1 MANKTHFLQYY
12 VHLDDKAVYDAAEA
26 SVAASA
32 GWLVDVA
39 PDTVA
44 ATYSATIVIPGPSQ
58 FFDPP
63 CLTSGYFGEN
73 FNYPRNVGTFTRKSG
88 GWFGIHALF
97 GDTHTYRWSGDF
109 TYAGTPPG
117 ESEIPSEPSL
127 VAMPTRLWVEGFENN
142 AGSGSLSGNAYDLYS
157 PLASRHQGGYGMAC
171 RGGAVHT
178 CQHAATESG
187 HAAVD
192 RAWERLYVRLRVP
205 PTSSQTFW
213 QTAGAI
219 SSNAGIR
226 LRFTLSGQI
235 EMVNS
240 DAVGAFSTIGTS
252 SALTLNR
259 WYKLDILYR
268 TGASPNSF
276 AKLYIGGVSSI
287 SITGGSLPAAT
298 GLTQVQNVASS
309 TVSSGQASGHGGSWD
324 IDDWIGCELPL
335 GGANPNLFPQRDWNT
350 GSKVVPLYGKA
361 AAASNGADF
370 AGPGGADANDWR
382 FTTQRPAISTLIQGL
397 TTTVASPRLA
407 VVSQADR
414 AIDLDPMNR
423 GLVSASIGAVAI
435 KLARGA
441 NDRLYGLKLPGAGEV
456 TVGAT
461 QNEPTTIASSGRGR
475 LVHTGG
481 LLDPVT
487 PMATT
492 ELSYTANSTAA
503 SSKTVYNLIAQVECV
518 GNFYIEDY
526 VPQTGDPS
534 SMAEAFPKHWFND
547 LHQWPFADG
556 PHATF
561 GQAVPSIVVTHA
573 RTYVGN
579 GKSQTLA
586 FRVSPTWIF
595 IRNTATHEQTSWYV
609 ASGTGRTSVHEATR
623 SSSIPRVYIDPNFTA
638 AAEDQQ
644 SQQTLVTIAGN
655 NVAINANGVTY
666 NIIAWCD
673 PGQRFS
679 ECGALWEHGSGPVSE
694 RLTTLNN
701 DEFLPECVFL
711 QREQSGNATT
721 SSLLMKGLGLATQQA
736 NLVNAASI
744 AAAFEMRTGVLA
756 TPTGS
761 GLYASS
767 WIQQTFLAFRRDDGS
782 ADAGIK
788 YVMQLASWT
797 GDGAASRTITLGPAT
812 GRRPMW
818 AIIVGSNGVARIRD
832 ASHTGTTSVNIASD
846 TNDATTGITGGGVD
860 SISVGSVLNTNAVL
874 YECFVFPGC
883 NATAGNNGWGVNC
896 ESIPVEPHSPTPP
909 YPPGPTP
916 PPEPPEN
923 PNPCGTPGLVPTGT
937 ITQCAGPSTLVINAA
952 LSQLGV
958 TKQLV
963 STTLNTEVS
972 QEATVC
978 RLHFDEDVRKCLRD
992 FPWAFAT
999 RYLKLTAIG
1008 GPAEE
1013 QDLVQA
1019 YSATAAYT
1027 VGMVVKDSGLLY
1039 YCILAGTGQALT
1051 NPIYWSTEPP
1061 EEFTG
1066 DWLYAYL
1073 LPSDFVFARRIVDP
1087 EKRRRSWDPEPPP
1100 FRVGSWGNNPIL
1112 YSNELNVELEYTHIS
1127 GCVAYQGDALFRS
1140 ALSWRHAHSIAPG
1153 LSRDA
1158 KLTGYAWEMYQRLLR
1173 DARASSAQEQ
1183 QQDREGDVDWIA
1195 GRN

>member
-1 MANKTHFLQYY
+1 MANRTHYLQYY
-12 VHLDDKAVYDAAEA
+12 IQLDDKAIYDAAEA

-32 GWLVDVA
+32 GWLTEVS
-39 PDTVA
+39 PETVA
-44 ATYSATIVIPGPSQ
+44 TTYSATLVIPPA
-58 FFDPP
+58 PYTPAP
-63 CLTSGYFGEN
+63 CVVSTFFGES
-73 FNYPRNVGTFTRKSG
+73 FNYPRNVARFTRKSG
-88 GWFGIHALF
+88 GWFGIPLLF
-97 GDTHTYRWSGDF
+97 GDTHTYIWAGDF
-109 TYAGTPPG
+109 VYAGTETG
-117 ESEIPSEPSL
+117 EPEIPSEPSL
-127 VAMPTRLWVEGFENN
+127 VAMPTRMWVEGFENN
-142 AGSGSLSGNAYDLYS
+142 AAAGSLSGNVYDLLS

-171 RGGAVHT
+171 RGGATHT
-178 CQHAATESG
+178 LEHRGTESG
-187 HAAVD
+187 HAAYTS
-192 RAWERLYVRLRVP
+192 AWERLYVRLRVP

-213 QTAGAI
+213 QTTGAT
-219 SSNAGIR
+219 SANAGIR

-235 EMVNS
+235 ELCNVDS
-240 DAVGAFSTIGTS
+240 VGTFATIGTS
-252 SALTLNR
+252 AALEIGR
-259 WYKLDILYR
+259 WYKLDILYKN
-268 TGASPNSF
+268 GAAPNSF

-287 SITGGSLPAAT
+287 SITGGSLPAGT
-298 GLTQVQNVASS
+298 GLTQVQNITGS
-309 TVSSGQASGHGGSWD
+309 TVSSGNTTGHGGSWD
-324 IDDWIGCELPL
+324 LDDWIGSELPL

-350 GSKVVPLYGKA
+350 GSKVVPLIGKA
-361 AAASNGADF
+361 AAGSNGADW
-370 AGPGGADANDWR
+370 AGPGGADVNDWR
-382 FTTQRPAISTLIQGL
+382 FSTQRPAISTLIQGL
-397 TTTVASPRLA
+397 TTSVASPRLA
-407 VVSQADR
+407 VVSNADR

-423 GLVSASIGAVAI
+423 GLVAASIGAVAI
-435 KLARGA
+435 KLAPAA
-441 NDRLYGLKLPGAGEV
+441 NDRLYGLKLPSAAEV

-461 QNEPTTIASSGRGR
+461 QNEPTTIASAGRGR
-475 LVHTGG
+475 LVHSGG
-481 LLDPVT
+481 LLEPVV
-487 PMATT
+487 PMAGA
-492 ELSYTANSTAA
+492 ELSYTGNSTAA
-503 SSKTVYNLIAQVECV
+503 SSKSVYNLVAQVECV

-534 SMAEAFPKHWFND
+534 SMAEAFPKHWIND

-556 PHATF
+556 PWAPY
-561 GQAVPSIVVTHA
+561 GQSPPSIVVTHA

-579 GKSQTLA
+579 GKTQTLA
-586 FRVSPTWIF
+586 FRTPPTWIM
-595 IRNTATHEQTSWYV
+595 IRNTATHEQTAWYV
-609 ASGTGRTSVHEATR
+609 ASPGSRTSVHEATR
-623 SSSIPRVYIDPNFTA
+623 SSSIPRVYIDPNFTSV
-638 AAEDQQ
+638 AEDAQ
-644 SQQTLVTIAGN
+644 SQQTLVVIAGN
-655 NVAINANGVTY
+655 NVAINSNGVTY
-666 NIIAWCD
+666 NCIAWCD
-673 PGQRFS
+673 AGQRFS
-679 ECGALWEHGSGPVSE
+679 ECGALWEHGSGPLSE
-694 RLTTLNN
+694 RVTTLNN
-701 DEFLPECVFL
+701 DEFTPELVLL

-744 AAAFEMRTGVLA
+744 ATAFEMRTGSLA

-782 ADAGIK
+782 EDTGIK

-797 GDGAASRTITLGPAT
+797 GDGTASRTISLGPAT

-818 AIIVGSNGVARIRD
+818 AIIVGSNGTARLRD
-832 ASHTGTTSVNIASD
+832 ASHTSTNSVNVASD
-846 TNDATTGITGGGVD
+846 TNDGATGITGGGVD
-860 SISVGSVLNTNAVL
+860 SISVGSALNTAGVL
-874 YECFVFPGC
+874 YECLVFPGC
-883 NATAGNNGWGVNC
+883 DATAGNNGWGINC

-909 YPPGPTP
+909 YPKGPTP
-916 PPEPPEN
+916 PTEPGNN

-1013 QDLVQA
+1013 QDRVQA
-1019 YSATAAYT
+1019 YSTTAAYT
-1027 VGMVVKDSGLLY
+1027 VGMVVLDSGTLY
-1039 YCILAGTGQALT
+1039 YCIQAGTGQALS
-1051 NPIYWSTEPP
+1051 NPLYWSTEPV

-1073 LPSDFVFARRIVDP
+1073 LPSDYVFARRIVNPDKSRRDWDLDP
-1087 EKRRRSWDPEPPP
+1087 PK
-1100 FRVGSWGNNPIL
+1100 FRIGSWGNNPIL
-1112 YSNELNVELEYTHIS
+1112 YANELNVELEYTHIS

-1183 QQDREGDVDWIA
+1183 QQSREGDVDWIA